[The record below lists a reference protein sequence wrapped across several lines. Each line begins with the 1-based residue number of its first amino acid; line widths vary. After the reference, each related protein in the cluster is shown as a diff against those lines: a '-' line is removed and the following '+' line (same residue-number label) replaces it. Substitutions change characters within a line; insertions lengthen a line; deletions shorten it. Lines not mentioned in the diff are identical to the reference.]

1 MSDPTS
7 VPPASPAAV
16 SVSMSQAITRGLTR
30 KCPCCGTGRM
40 FKGYLRVVD
49 TCDVCETPLS
59 IYPADDGPAYLTILL
74 VGHLVVAPLLAFDF
88 IWKMDPLAVLGLT
101 LVPIT
106 VLTLAWLPFIKGGFI
121 GLLWRNG
128 IRRGQ

>member
-7 VPPASPAAV
+7 VTPASPV
-16 SVSMSQAITRGLTR
+16 TESVSMSQAITRGLVR
-30 KCPCCGTGRM
+30 KCPCCGKGRM
-40 FKGYLRVVD
+40 FRGYLRVVD
-49 TCDVCETPLS
+49 ACESCETPLS

-74 VGHLVVAPLLAFDF
+74 VGHLVVGPLLAFDF
-88 IWKMDPLAVLGLT
+88 IWKMDPIVVLGLT
-101 LVPIT
+101 LLPIT

-128 IRRGQ
+128 IRRGH